1 MSATINCKEFADYFA
16 VPVQNKM
23 KPAHIFE
30 VEGQPHSI
38 EECYLGDLEH
48 IHHGRV
54 GGAPASLGEDWT
66 AHVRGWSSL
75 RSAAAGEG
83 SWKRDWSRELGE
95 TGEVAGS
102 GTGRERG
109 WGPCF
114 IFLNCGPDRLAFCG
128 SL

>member
-54 GGAPASLGEDWT
+54 GGAPCVPGGGLDCARPRLVQPALCSCWRRLLEARLEPGAGGD
-66 AHVRGWSSL
+66 RGGGRKWHW
-75 RSAAAGEG
+75 EG
-83 SWKRDWSRELGE
+83 G
-95 TGEVAGS
+95 AGS
-102 GTGRERG
+102 EV
-109 WGPCF
+109 PA
-114 IFLNCGPDRLAFCG
+114 L
-128 SL
+128 SS